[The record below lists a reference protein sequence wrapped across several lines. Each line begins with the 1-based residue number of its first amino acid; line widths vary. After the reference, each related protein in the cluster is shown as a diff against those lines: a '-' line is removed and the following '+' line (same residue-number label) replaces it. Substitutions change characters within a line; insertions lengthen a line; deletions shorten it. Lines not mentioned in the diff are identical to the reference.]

1 MADNKYNETLARL
14 RAYGQEHLLDGYE
27 TLTGAEQAELLKDID
42 GADLAQM
49 AELYR
54 KALRHQQGGE
64 VKAEE
69 LTPLTPVDAEKG
81 IFQIFNRH
89 YFSSL
94 DGYTVKYWVERDGKR
109 PFWWFTHKLHF
120 TTADVDGAIVQAQ
133 TLLKVRAV
141 EW

>member
-54 KALRHQQGGE
+54 KAL
-64 VKAEE
+64 
-69 LTPLTPVDAEKG
+69 G
-81 IFQIFNRH
+81 I
-89 YFSSL
+89 S
-94 DGYTVKYWVERDGKR
+94 
-109 PFWWFTHKLHF
+109 
-120 TTADVDGAIVQAQ
+120 
-133 TLLKVRAV
+133 RAAR
-141 EW
+141 

>member
-64 VKAEE
+64 VA
-69 LTPLTPVDAEKG
+69 ARARG
-81 IFQIFNRH
+81 
-89 YFSSL
+89 
-94 DGYTVKYWVERDGKR
+94 WA
-109 PFWWFTHKLHF
+109 
-120 TTADVDGAIVQAQ
+120 TTARKARSTWDCPRINRCSNSTATACARCAGPPAR
-133 TLLKVRAV
+133 TCPGT
-141 EW
+141 